1 MPPHSHPSFFEVRQ
15 LFFYLLSLVSLAA
28 ASEQRALVRLSVAC
42 MRSRPSHTAEQTSQ
56 ALMGTPVKILEK
68 GPEWSR
74 VETPDCYHG
83 WIINHSMVFP
93 TAEEMQAWSNAEKAI
108 ITATYELRDAD
119 CRTDL
124 VAGDVLVID
133 GDSLCLPDGRKI
145 LAPAGAFE
153 PLNRLSAKPFNPA
166 RLPRTAEL
174 YMGSPYLWGG
184 LSPKGMDCSGLVRIA
199 YAAQGRLL
207 ARDASQQIHLGV
219 EVPADS
225 LQAGDL
231 LFVGDP
237 KTGRIT
243 HVAIYDRD
251 GEFVH
256 SSQLVRRNSLDP
268 KSPLYLPYNIVARRR
283 IAGIPMSSLYK

>member
-1 MPPHSHPSFFEVRQ
+1 MIRT
-15 LFFYLLSLVSLAA
+15 LFSIFLAGAALVAPA
-28 ASEQRALVRLSVAC
+28 QPQALVRLSVAC
-42 MRSRPSHTAEQTSQ
+42 MRARASHTAEQTSQ
-56 ALMGTPVKILEK
+56 ALMGTPVEILEQ
-68 GPEWSR
+68 GSEWSR
-74 VETPDCYHG
+74 VRTPDGYTG

-93 TAEEMQAWSNAEKAI
+93 TTEEMARWNRGEKVI
-108 ITATYELRDAD
+108 ITAPYELRDID
-119 CRTDL
+119 CKTDL
-124 VAGDVLVID
+124 VAGDILVRQ
-133 GDSLCLPDGRKI
+133 GDSLLLPDGRKI
-145 LAPAGAFE
+145 LAPMGAFE
-153 PLNRLSAKPFNPA
+153 NLDSLCARPFRPEL
-166 RLPRTAEL
+166 LPRRAEL

-199 YAAQGRLL
+199 YAAQGRILM
-207 ARDASQQIHLGV
+207 RDASQMIHQGR

-256 SSQLVRRNSLDP
+256 SSRLVRRNSLDP
-268 KSPLYLPYNIVARRR
+268 ASPLYLPYNIVARRR
-283 IAGIPMSSLYK
+283 IAGRPMSEVY

>member
-1 MPPHSHPSFFEVRQ
+1 MPPFYIFAVR
-15 LFFYLLSLVSLAA
+15 LFVSLLLSVACLAGA
-28 ASEQRALVRLSVAC
+28 AQQRALVRLSVAC
-42 MRSRPSHTAEQTSQ
+42 MRARPSHTAEQTSQ
-56 ALMGTPVKILEK
+56 ALMGTPVTILEK
-68 GPEWSR
+68 GREWSH
-74 VETPDCYHG
+74 VQTPDGYRG

-93 TAEEMQAWSNAEKAI
+93 SVEEMKAWSRAEKAI
-108 ITATYELRDAD
+108 ITAPYEIRDVD
-119 CRTDL
+119 SRTDL

-153 PLNRLSAKPFNPA
+153 PLAELSARPFDPA

-225 LQAGDL
+225 LRAGDL

-283 IAGIPMSSLYK
+283 IQGIPMSSLYK